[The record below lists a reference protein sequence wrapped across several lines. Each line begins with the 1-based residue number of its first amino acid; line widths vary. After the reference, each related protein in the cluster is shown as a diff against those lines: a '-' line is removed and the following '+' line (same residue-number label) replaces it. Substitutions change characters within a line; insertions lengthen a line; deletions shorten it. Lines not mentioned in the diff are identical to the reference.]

1 MNIIAIHY
9 GHDSNVTYLKDG
21 KCMFAISEERITR
34 IKYDNSW
41 PQKSFDYII
50 DNYRLKSEDIDHVA
64 IVGSSRLEETSGG
77 YLVKIHPYLD

>member
-64 IVGSSRLEETSGG
+64 IVGRQIGRNIRRFLSKNS
-77 YLVKIHPYLD
+77 

>member
-41 PQKSFDYII
+41 PQK
-50 DNYRLKSEDIDHVA
+50 L
-64 IVGSSRLEETSGG
+64 
-77 YLVKIHPYLD
+77 